1 MNCHIWMS
9 KNYNSLTIKKNS
21 IEIHLSLIKI
31 PINQCDQPFRNK
43 LSQALQGQN
52 LGLAKA
58 EPVRLSS

>member
-1 MNCHIWMS
+1 MS
-9 KNYNSLTIKKNS
+9 KNYNSLKIKKINS

-52 LGLAKA
+52 LGLATA
-58 EPVRLSS
+58 EPVRLPHDVS